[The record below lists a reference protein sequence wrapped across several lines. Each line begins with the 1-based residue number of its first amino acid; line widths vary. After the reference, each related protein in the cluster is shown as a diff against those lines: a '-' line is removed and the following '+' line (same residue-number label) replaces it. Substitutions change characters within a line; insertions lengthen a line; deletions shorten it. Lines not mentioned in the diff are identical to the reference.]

1 MKKTLLICV
10 CSVVLIST
18 SAEALRFGAP
28 PVIKIETRTLT
39 KVLPEH
45 NDSLYKALNVHNLM
59 TELPDLQTL
68 AEQHEKI
75 LKNVKEA
82 QSYFDEIFECN
93 AKRFSRFKNASE
105 VVKKVSAAYKEQTK
119 NMQSNK
125 VYAPDSIFP
134 MSALDRQSLLERKK
148 NIEVALITDTLENS
162 KKWGAEPVDK
172 KKRKVP
178 EDIQENLVGFGFEEL
193 VQADD
198 SKHNMKLAQSDFEK
212 TYKKMISDFVAKL
225 SKVGIQMPA
234 FDPKKV
240 SEVRQVRKSLQ
251 SLKSAY
257 LEEAKAY
264 VEKLNLQ
271 DQKYPKAAARRNSRS
286 KTKQQV
292 LSAVE
297 SQFPEAFAE
306 MQRFDQYSPQARQ
319 QVLID
324 AMEKDENGI
333 VYLTETNA
341 FEVEQKMAENTSHR
355 KMVSALQA
363 ESEKMAN
370 QSVQQVQGL
379 QGNFDFCKPL

>member
-1 MKKTLLICV
+1 MKKVLLICV
-10 CSVVLIST
+10 CSLALIST
-18 SAEALRFGAP
+18 TAEALRFGAP

-39 KVLPEH
+39 KVLPSH
-45 NDSLYKALNVHNLM
+45 NDALYKALDVHNLM
-59 TELPDLQTL
+59 TELPDLQML
-68 AEQHEKI
+68 AEQHDRI

-93 AKRFSRFKNASE
+93 EKRFGRFKNASD
-105 VVKKVSAAYKEQTK
+105 VLKKVSAAYKEQTK
-119 NMQSNK
+119 NMQSDR
-125 VYAPDSIFP
+125 VYAADSIFP
-134 MSALDRQSLLERKK
+134 ISSLDRQSLLERKK
-148 NIEVALITDTLENS
+148 NIEVSLITDTLKNS

-178 EDIQENLVGFGFEEL
+178 KDLKENLVGFGLEEL
-193 VQADD
+193 VLADD
-198 SKHNMKLAQSDFEK
+198 SKHNMEIAQSDFEK
-212 TYKKMISDFVAKL
+212 TYQKMISDFVAKL

-251 SLKSAY
+251 SLKSVY

-271 DQKYPKAAARRNSRS
+271 DQKYPKAAARRNTRS

-306 MQRFDQYSPQARQ
+306 MQRFDQNSPQERQ
-319 QVLID
+319 KVLIA
-324 AMEKDENGI
+324 AMEKDENGS

-341 FEVEQKMAENTSHR
+341 FEVDQKMAKNASHR
-355 KMVSALQA
+355 KLISAFQI
-363 ESEKMAN
+363 ESEKMIN
-370 QSVQQVQGL
+370 QSVSTVQNVDV
-379 QGNFDFCKPL
+379 NFDFCKPL